1 MENSQSTHTAS
12 KPNPWAWI
20 PTLYFAEGLPNA
32 IVTLVAVLMYKRL
45 GMSNA
50 EIAFYTSWLY
60 LPWVIKAVWSPF
72 VDILKTKRWWT
83 VSMQLLIGA
92 ALGGVAFTI
101 PGNYW
106 IQGSMFCFW
115 IMAFSSATH
124 DIAADG
130 FYMLGLNSHQQSFFS
145 GIRNTFYRLSMM
157 FGQGVLVMI
166 AGNLETMTRNIRYS
180 WSLTFYLAAGI
191 MIFLGLFHGFI
202 LPRPKG
208 DHAAGGNENKNDT
221 LRYDNDN
228 PQPIT
233 HNLLKD
239 FAESFISF
247 FRKDGIWVALLF
259 IFFYRAPEGML
270 TKIVPLFLNDP
281 LHKGGLGL
289 SPQDIGL
296 VSGTVGL
303 IGLTIGGII
312 GGIVASKYGLKKVLW
327 PMVCAITL
335 PDLVYVYLSTT
346 QPESLLPINIC
357 VFIEQFGY
365 GVGFTAYM
373 LYLIYFCQGE
383 HQTSHYA
390 ICTGFMAASLML
402 PGMIAGWLQ
411 ETLGY
416 TWFFIIV
423 TLLCAITFIV
433 SALVKINPDFGKK

>member
-1 MENSQSTHTAS
+1 MTKKT
-12 KPNPWAWI
+12 NPWAWI

-32 IVTLVAVLMYKRL
+32 VVTLVAVLMYKRL
-45 GMSNA
+45 GMTNT

-60 LPWVIKAVWSPF
+60 LPWVIKAIWSPF

-83 VSMQLLIGA
+83 ITMQLLIGA

-101 PGNYW
+101 PGDYW
-106 IQGSMFCFW
+106 IQGSLFCFW
-115 IMAFSSATH
+115 VMAFSSATH

-130 FYMLGLNSHQQSFFS
+130 FYMLGLDDHQQSFFS
-145 GIRNTFYRLSMM
+145 GIRSTFFRLAMM

-166 AGNLETMTRNIRYS
+166 AGNLEVVTRNIRYS

-191 MIFLGLFHGFI
+191 MIAIGLFHGFI
-202 LPRPKG
+202 LPRPKE
-208 DHAAGGNENKNDT
+208 DRAAVADGAERPTAANIMSN
-221 LRYDNDN
+221 
-228 PQPIT
+228 
-233 HNLLKD
+233 
-239 FAESFISF
+239 FAETFVSF
-247 FRKDGIWVALLF
+247 FRKDGIIVALLF

-281 LHKGGLGL
+281 MHKGGLGL

-303 IGLTIGGII
+303 IGLTVGGILGGII
-312 GGIVASKYGLKKVLW
+312 ASRWGLKKMLW

-335 PDLVYVYLSTT
+335 PDLVYVYLAYF

-357 VFIEQFGY
+357 VFFEQFGY
-365 GVGFTAYM
+365 GIGFTAYM

-383 HQTSHYA
+383 HKTAHYA

-402 PGMIAGWLQ
+402 PGMIAGWL
-411 ETLGY
+411 EDMLGY
-416 TWFFIIV
+416 STFFVVV
-423 TLLCAITFIV
+423 TVLCVITFIV
-433 SALVKINPDFGKK
+433 SALVKIDPEFGRKKKE

>member
-1 MENSQSTHTAS
+1 MKKSQLTKQPKHNL
-12 KPNPWAWI
+12 NPWSWI

-45 GMSNA
+45 GMSNT

-83 VSMQLLIGA
+83 VAMQLLIGA

-101 PGNYW
+101 PGKFW

-115 IMAFSSATH
+115 VMAFSSATH

-166 AGNLETMTRNIRYS
+166 AGNLETITRNIRYS

-191 MIFLGLFHGFI
+191 MICLGLFHGVI
-202 LPRPKG
+202 LPHPKG
-208 DHAAGGNENKNDT
+208 DHAEVHEITQVPTAKNI
-221 LRYDNDN
+221 LSN
-228 PQPIT
+228 
-233 HNLLKD
+233 
-239 FAESFISF
+239 FAESFVSF
-247 FRKDGIWVALLF
+247 FRKDGILLALLF

-281 LHKGGLGL
+281 MHRGGLGL

-303 IGLTIGGII
+303 IGLIIGGIL
-312 GGIVASKYGLKKVLW
+312 GGIVASQYGLKKMLW

-335 PDLVYVYLSTT
+335 PDLVYVYLASI
-346 QPESLLPINIC
+346 QPESLIPINVC
-357 VFIEQFGY
+357 VFFEQFGY

-411 ETLGY
+411 ESVGY

-423 TLLCAITFIV
+423 TILCSITFIV
-433 SALVKINPDFGKK
+433 SALVKIDPDFGKKQYVQ